1 MVEHSNLAIK
11 VPDFEVVAV
20 DVLSGG
26 RNRRLV
32 VRAVRKGYRALKVAV
47 VTNDVDA
54 IIGRSAAPVRRQE
67 RDCSQSPIGAKGGAV
82 IE

>member
-1 MVEHSNLAIK
+1 VVEHRNLPIK
-11 VPDFEVVAV
+11 VPEFHVVAV
-20 DVLSGG
+20 DQFYSG
-26 RNRRLV
+26 RDRSLV
-32 VRAVRKGYRALKVAV
+32 VRPVRKGYRALKVAV